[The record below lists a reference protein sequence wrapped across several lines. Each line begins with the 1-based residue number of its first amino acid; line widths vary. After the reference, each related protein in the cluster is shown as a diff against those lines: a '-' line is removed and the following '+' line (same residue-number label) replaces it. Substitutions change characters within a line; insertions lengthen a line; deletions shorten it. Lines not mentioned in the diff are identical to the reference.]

1 MEIIEN
7 LKKLGERENWKYLFL
22 VIWLLIGIT
31 VIQFPSIGDFD
42 LFPIIGIIIFLPF
55 LTFLMFLLIFSFI
68 SKKSIIQ
75 YETWKIILLLIV
87 SLPILAILSLILIIL
102 FAFSII
108 SYFFFV
114 SWFILYGAYRTGIK
128 TDKKLLKYPSARP
141 FLRIVLFF
149 GGIGLSI
156 FLLYLFLI
164 GPTIFDFSSI
174 STEEVPLFLN
184 LVYIIVSAVII
195 VFAITGI
202 IYLFKRINIAWIGIF
217 SVLVTVYTLFL
228 TLKIYFGL
236 GSGEDSAPSFWSS
249 IGVIVVDILILLYS
263 LSTLLGSQ
271 AETLSKKFK
280 RIGPETV
287 LIWLIFSKVAYEFIH
302 TFPYNLLRNI
312 SFPFVDIVS
321 LIERDDI
328 NLAKNVAVIAFF
340 ILILIIIGIY
350 EIRKYVKNQQTI
362 LEEVDL
368 EVNDLLK
375 DSEQEDFSEQTNNTE
390 DSRDSYVNSVDSI
403 DD

>member
-7 LKKLGERENWKYLFL
+7 LKTLGKRENWKYLVL
-22 VIWLLIGIT
+22 IIWLIIGVT

-114 SWFILYGAYRTGIK
+114 SWFILYGDYRTGIK
-128 TDKKLLKYPSARP
+128 TDKKLLKYPSIRP

-149 GGIGLSI
+149 GGTVLSV

-164 GPTIFDFSSI
+164 GPLIFDFSSI
-174 STEEVPLFLN
+174 STVQVPLFLN
-184 LVYIIVSAVII
+184 LVYIVVGTVII
-195 VFAITGI
+195 VFTITGVV
-202 IYLFKRINIAWIGIF
+202 YLFKRINVAWLGIF
-217 SVLVTVYTLFL
+217 SVLVSIYTLFL
-228 TLKIYFGL
+228 ALKIYFGL
-236 GSGEDSAPSFWSS
+236 SSGEESAPSFWSS
-249 IGVIVVDILILLYS
+249 IGVIVVDVLILLYS

-280 RIGPETV
+280 RINPETV

-302 TFPYNLLRNI
+302 TFPYSLLENFN
-312 SFPFVDIVS
+312 FPLFNIVS

-340 ILILIIIGIY
+340 ILILIVIGIY
-350 EIRKYVKNQQTI
+350 EIRKYVKNQQI
-362 LEEVDL
+362 IKEEV
-368 EVNDLLK
+368 EVEVKDLL
-375 DSEQEDFSEQTNNTE
+375 SEPIQEESFEQTTDIE
-390 DSRDSYVNSVDSI
+390 DSSDSYINQNESLDE
-403 DD
+403 